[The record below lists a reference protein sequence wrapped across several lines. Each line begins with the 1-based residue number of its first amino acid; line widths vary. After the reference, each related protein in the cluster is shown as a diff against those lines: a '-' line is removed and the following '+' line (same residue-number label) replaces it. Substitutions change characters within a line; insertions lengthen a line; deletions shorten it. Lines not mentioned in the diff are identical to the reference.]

1 MLFSVG
7 YQLLPEDDFINAIL
21 RHKERIYE
29 VYFSFGDTPN
39 GRHATTAKAGFLP
52 HEATEKQLY
61 DLHRLAEAGIPLNI
75 LYNGNC
81 YGDIALSRAFYQS
94 IGDTIDYFRTA
105 FTLQSVTTTSP
116 LIAKFVKSNFEDIR
130 TRASINMEIGTR
142 QGMDYLADVFDGF
155 YMKREHNRSFAA
167 IRDLHAW
174 AQENGKELFA
184 LANSGCLNHCSS
196 HIFHDN
202 LVAHER
208 AMQMYDNAYAY
219 RGTCW
224 EYLKNPEKQV
234 SLIRDTNYI
243 RPEDIHHYEGYF
255 TAMKLATRVNENPIR
270 VLESYMRGKH
280 YGSPLEL
287 CEPCHASLLAPYY
300 LDNTRIPD
308 DFALRVGNC
317 DKHCERC
324 HYCESVYQQ
333 SIINM
338 EDFHAYQPND

>member
-1 MLFSVG
+1 MKFSVG
-7 YQLLPEDDFINAIL
+7 YQLFAEDTFMDAIL

-29 VYFSFGDTPN
+29 VYFSFGETPN
-39 GRHATTAKAGFLP
+39 GRHIATAKQGFLP

-61 DLHRLAEAGIPLNI
+61 DLSRLSEAGIPLNI

-81 YGDIALSRAFYQS
+81 YGDTALSRTFYHS
-94 IGDTIDYFRTA
+94 IGETLDYFQSRFA
-105 FTLQSVTTTSP
+105 LQSVTTTSP
-116 LIAKFVKSNFEDIR
+116 LIAKFIKANFDTLR
-130 TRASINMEIGTR
+130 TRASVNMEIGTR
-142 QGMDYLADVFDGF
+142 MGMDYLADVFDGY
-155 YMKREHNRSFAA
+155 YMKREHNRAFAT
-167 IRDLHAW
+167 IRDLHSW
-174 AQENGKELFA
+174 CEENGKELFA

-208 AMQMYDNAYAY
+208 TLAMHDNAYAY

-224 EYLKNPEKQV
+224 EYLKHPEKQV

-243 RPEDIHHYEGYF
+243 RPEDIHYYEGF
-255 TAMKLATRVNENPIR
+255 FVAMKLATRVNENPVR

-287 CEPCHASLLAPYY
+287 CEPCHASLMAPWY
-300 LDNTRIPD
+300 LDNTRIPE
-308 DFALRVGNC
+308 DFALRVGEC
-317 DKHCERC
+317 DKRCETC
-324 HYCESVYQQ
+324 HYCENVYQQ

-338 EDFHAYQPND
+338 EDFHAYQSDD

>member
-1 MLFSVG
+1 MQFSVG
-7 YQLLPEDDFINAIL
+7 YQLFLDDDFIDAIIK
-21 RHKERIYE
+21 HKERIYE

-39 GRHATTAKAGFLP
+39 GRHAANNKEGFLA

-61 DLHRLAEAGIPLNI
+61 DLRRLSDAGIALNI

-94 IGDTIDYFRTA
+94 IGDTLDYFESG
-105 FTLQSVTTTSP
+105 FTLRSITTTSP
-116 LIAKFVKSNFEDIR
+116 LIAKFVKANFGR
-130 TRASINMEIGTR
+130 VKTRASINMEIGTR
-142 QGMDYLADVFDGF
+142 QGMDYLADVFDGY

-167 IRDLHAW
+167 IRDLYAW
-174 AQENGKELFA
+174 TKENGKELFA
-184 LANSGCLNHCSS
+184 LANSGCLNFCSS

-208 AMQMYDNAYAY
+208 SLSMHDNAYSY

-224 EYLKNPEKQV
+224 EYLSHPEKQV

-280 YGSPLEL
+280 YGSPLEI
-287 CEPCHASLLAPYY
+287 CEPCHASVMAPYY

-317 DKHCERC
+317 DKHCEKC
-324 HYCESVYQQ
+324 HYCENVYQK

-338 EDFHAYQPND
+338 EEFHAYQSND